1 MLSWLLWRALEPS
14 PLVLTNLILTR
25 TPPHNPDAAARK
37 CPQPPSALSPRLP
50 HGVFRPSTIQLYHVM
65 FCTIRQRRVMFCPTL
80 VKSIGYKLRAGRIC
94 QIEQGQ
100 R

>member
-80 VKSIGYKLRAGRIC
+80 YEESK
-94 QIEQGQ
+94 QIVEQNIQ
-100 R
+100 DQNLVIIS